1 MKRLLAGGLAAAA
14 LLGAG
19 TALAARSYVDPAD
32 DANDA
37 PDITSVSVAEATAGT
52 LTIGVSVGNYQSLPS
67 SSWVNLWFDLDSDPS
82 TGDDGDEALVR
93 YSADGEMEL
102 YSWDGSRL
110 VAGTTSGM
118 TGTFAAGVL
127 TMSVPRTSIAAAGP
141 FGILA
146 VSSRGQGEGSEQLI
160 ASDYAPDVGRSA
172 FAGTAPSAFPDPAGD
187 EDAAPDITSVRVSDA
202 KSGWVTFAIS
212 TPNYAALPSE
222 ALLAVFIDA
231 DENARTGDAGAEV
244 RLTIADRQVALER
257 WDPQARDWRPDTR
270 PTRARMR
277 SATNVVSADVHIS
290 ELGNAPRFRFALLSA
305 DVDAAAPAILAVDF
319 APDDSSSFLYALAN
333 KPALT
338 LTITRRIISSAR
350 PKAGEPFIVGLAVTR
365 SDTRRPIASGSVT
378 CKVLVAGTKVPAR
391 GRVTGGV
398 GRCTFDVPATARGA
412 AVRGTITVRS
422 GGKAV
427 SASFSFVAV

>member
-1 MKRLLAGGLAAAA
+1 MKRLVAGGLAAAA
-14 LLGAG
+14 LLAAG
-19 TALAARSYVDPAD
+19 TALAARGYADPAG

-110 VAGTTSGM
+110 VPGSTTGV

-127 TMSVPRTSIAAAGP
+127 TMSVPRSSIAAAGP

-160 ASDYAPDVGRSA
+160 ASDYAPDAGRSA
-172 FAGTAPSAFPDPAGD
+172 FAGAAPSAFPDPADD

-231 DENARTGDAGAEV
+231 DENARTGDAGADV
-244 RLTIADRQVALER
+244 RLAIADRQAVLER
-257 WDPQARDWRPDTR
+257 WDPQARGWRPDTR
-270 PTRARMR
+270 PTRARVR
-277 SATNVVSADVHIS
+277 SAANVVSADVHIS

-305 DVDAAAPAILAVDF
+305 DVDAAAQAILAADF
-319 APDDSSSFLYALAN
+319 APDDSSSFRYALAN

-350 PKAGEPFIVGLAVTR
+350 PRAGEPFTVGLAVTR

-378 CKVLVAGTKVPAR
+378 CKALVAGKKVPAK

-398 GRCTFDVPATARGA
+398 GRCTFGVPATARGA

-427 SASFSFVAV
+427 SASFALVAA